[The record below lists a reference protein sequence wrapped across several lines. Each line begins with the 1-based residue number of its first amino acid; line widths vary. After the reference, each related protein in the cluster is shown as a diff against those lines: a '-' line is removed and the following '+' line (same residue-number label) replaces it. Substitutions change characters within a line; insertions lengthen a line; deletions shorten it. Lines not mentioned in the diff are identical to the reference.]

1 MWQALKDTDL
11 REQSHTLSKLKQLTS
26 LRSFAKLAVKALQAL
41 CLENMLR
48 TLLSSTAMLSSPEPI
63 CLENAAAGQMA
74 EHQVAAYTGSGQEAL
89 RT

>member
-1 MWQALKDTDL
+1 
-11 REQSHTLSKLKQLTS
+11 
-26 LRSFAKLAVKALQAL
+26 
-41 CLENMLR
+41 
-48 TLLSSTAMLSSPEPI
+48 MLSSPEPI